1 MAKIKDSHPKTSSGG
16 YERLLKDKQLASILQ
31 KAQSTIISNG
41 TELEKIISNQAEV
54 ISDLDLF
61 IDEVNHNLVNKGS
74 YLCTKKIVKKSKY
87 KMDKHEPDFII
98 FVISGE
104 KKIGRAHV

>member
-74 YLCTKKIVKKSKY
+74 YLCTKKSLKKANTRWTSTSLILLFLLYQVKN
-87 KMDKHEPDFII
+87 M
-98 FVISGE
+98 
-104 KKIGRAHV
+104 RCC

>member
-41 TELEKIISNQAEV
+41 TELRLIS
-54 ISDLDLF
+54 SL
-61 IDEVNHNLVNKGS
+61 
-74 YLCTKKIVKKSKY
+74 KKI
-87 KMDKHEPDFII
+87 
-98 FVISGE
+98 
-104 KKIGRAHV
+104 